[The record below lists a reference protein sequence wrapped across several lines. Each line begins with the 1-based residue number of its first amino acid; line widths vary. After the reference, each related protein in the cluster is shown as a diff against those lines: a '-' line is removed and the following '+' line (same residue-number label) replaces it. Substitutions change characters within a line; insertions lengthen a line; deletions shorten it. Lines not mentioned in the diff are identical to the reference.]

1 MPERYEPFLRQLRYD
16 LTQRLPGQNA
26 QWRMAPRPRPGA
38 EYRDQPNASCR
49 QGAVL
54 MLFYPWQNRV
64 QLPLILRPNY
74 SGAHSGQIGLPGGGQ
89 EDIDDDL
96 TATALRE
103 AYEEIGVHPSSVTVL
118 GSLTKLYVSVS
129 NYLVQPVVGWTD
141 YRPNFRCDP
150 YEVADLIESPLADF
164 LAPENYHEEIWE
176 LRKRAVTVP
185 YFDIQGQI
193 VWGATA
199 MMLSEMLALP
209 AAQRLPNLG
218 ADG

>member
-1 MPERYEPFLRQLRYD
+1 MTERYEPFLRQLRHD
-16 LTQRLPGQNA
+16 LTQPLPGRDA

-38 EYRDQPNASCR
+38 DYRDQPDANCR

-54 MLFYPWQNRV
+54 MLLYPWQNQV
-64 QLPLILRPNY
+64 YLSLILRPNY
-74 SGAHSGQIGLPGGGQ
+74 SGVHSGQIGLPGGGQ
-89 EDIDDDL
+89 EEMDADL

-103 AYEEIGVHPSSVTVL
+103 AYEEVGVHPSAVTVFGL
-118 GSLTKLYVSVS
+118 LTKLYVSAS

-150 YEVADLIESPLADF
+150 YEVAKLIESPLADF
-164 LAPENYHEEIWE
+164 LDPQILHEEVWE
-176 LRKRAVTVP
+176 LRKHPVTVR

-199 MMLSEMLALP
+199 MMLSELLALP
-209 AAQRLPNLG
+209 AIRLLPGLG
-218 ADG
+218 SDK